1 MTGARRAILTH
12 LRNQMTALETDLVWL
27 TRQEKEEFD
36 RLPDTT
42 EGREFVEQM
51 EDEIHALELAIV
63 SSAKLIEYVQ
73 AALDR

>member
-12 LRNQMTALETDLVWL
+12 LRNQLTALETDLVWL

-36 RLPDTT
+36 HLPDTT
-42 EGREFVEQM
+42 EGGEHVEQM

-63 SSAKLIEYVQ
+63 SSAKLIECVQ

>member
-42 EGREFVEQM
+42 EGGEFVEQM

-63 SSAKLIEYVQ
+63 SSAKLIECVQ